1 MSVFYL
7 SNVGSNTAAT
17 DTVNHRTK
25 YIWFQ
30 VTTHLSSL
38 WLCWFLLLDTLMV
51 SVFFKPHGS
60 SSITIYRHDMTSHLA
75 SRSQSRGN
83 NIDLC
88 LTVCLKCCALKW
100 DMILQE
106 GAGQAT
112 KILLQGTRPGKWAGS
127 ISLQFRGKWLSFF
140 FFLLLFFNVFTAE
153 KHPCCCSG
161 LLLWY
166 CSGWTRGGATWWQ
179 VVAWGGGGW
188 RFD

>member
-38 WLCWFLLLDTLMV
+38 WLCCFLLLDTLMV

-60 SSITIYRHDMTSHLA
+60 SSITIYRHDTTSHLA
-75 SRSQSRGN
+75 SRSQSRSN

-88 LTVCLKCCALKW
+88 LTVCLKCCALSETWSCKRE
-100 DMILQE
+100 L
-106 GAGQAT
+106 GRRLRFCCKVPGQASE
-112 KILLQGTRPGKWAGS
+112 LGPFPFNLWGKW
-127 ISLQFRGKWLSFF
+127 FSFF
-140 FFLLLFFNVFTAE
+140 FFLFFLNVFTAE
-153 KHPCCCSG
+153 QHPCCCSG

-179 VVAWGGGGW
+179 VVAWGGGGR

>member
-17 DTVNHRTK
+17 INHRTK

-38 WLCWFLLLDTLMV
+38 WLCYFLLLDTLMV

-60 SSITIYRHDMTSHLA
+60 SSITIYRLDMTSHLA

-88 LTVCLKCCALKW
+88 LTVCLKCCALK
-100 DMILQE
+100 
-106 GAGQAT
+106 
-112 KILLQGTRPGKWAGS
+112 
-127 ISLQFRGKWLSFF
+127 
-140 FFLLLFFNVFTAE
+140 
-153 KHPCCCSG
+153 
-161 LLLWY
+161 
-166 CSGWTRGGATWWQ
+166 
-179 VVAWGGGGW
+179 
-188 RFD
+188 